1 MSSLREVVVRDAVED
16 RRAAGVQIRAEA
28 ALLALGRTHVCVA
41 LNNSCHFYPLEG
53 GGAEEVEYMSTV
65 GAVAMNRDSAA
76 VLFEGRVQ
84 LHRVAGDPDGRHT
97 RTFPDPDERDV
108 VTAARLT
115 EDFLILGTA
124 GGCIAYHALA
134 DGGRPNEYRHGH
146 GVRMLF
152 PSPTGTR
159 AVVLDDAG
167 GCHLYNPVDLS
178 MLEVSDFPKDIET
191 VLWDLADVRV
201 FAVVGADAVATY
213 AHAPAGL
220 RGAAVARVGTTARQ
234 SGYSPILLHD
244 GRLTWQTPSGGIV
257 PTVLE
262 SHWAAVG
269 APGRPATPIE
279 ALGQCL
285 ALGRLGRAFE
295 HAAAA
300 DSPAAWARLRLRALE
315 GLDVPL
321 AIRVGRATRDAAEVA
336 ALEKL
341 MYEEDRSLL
350 AGYVAVQLGE
360 YGLAQVRV
368 GAGGGRSGRCP
379 EGSDLGMGG

>member
-1 MSSLREVVVRDAVED
+1 MSSLREVVVLDAVED

-53 GGAEEVEYMSTV
+53 GGEPEEVEYMSTV

-84 LHRVAGDPDGRHT
+84 LHRVVGDPDGRHT
-97 RTFPDPDERDV
+97 RTFPDPEDRDV

-134 DGGRPNEYRHGH
+134 DGGRPNEYRHSH
-146 GVRMLF
+146 GVRLLF

-159 AVVLDDAG
+159 AVVVDDAG
-167 GCHLYNPVDLS
+167 ACYLYNPVDLS
-178 MLEVSDFPKDIET
+178 MLEVSDFPKDAEAL
-191 VLWDLADVRV
+191 LWDLADFRV
-201 FAVVGADAVATY
+201 FAAVGADTVVTY
-213 AHAPAGL
+213 AHTPAGL
-220 RGAAVARVGTTARQ
+220 RGPAVVRVGTTPRQ

-244 GRLTWQTPSGGIV
+244 GRLTWQTPSGGV
-257 PTVLE
+257 LPTVLE
-262 SHWAAVG
+262 SHWAAIGV
-269 APGRPATPIE
+269 PGRLVTAQE

-285 ALGRLGRAFE
+285 ALGRLDRAFE
-295 HAAAA
+295 HARAA

-321 AIRVGRATRDAAEVA
+321 AIRVSRATRDAAGVA

-341 MYEEDRSLL
+341 VYEEDRSLL
-350 AGYVAVQLGE
+350 AGYVAVQLGD

-368 GAGGGRSGRCP
+368 CATSPKPVKNPRISFI
-379 EGSDLGMGG
+379 